1 MRKSQN
7 VQKTLKIFI
16 NNMNSW
22 FSNFVIE
29 QFRTDHTP
37 EAKQKNDF
45 MGTMNTSS
53 SPTLPKYFEPKII
66 TFDYNPSYKSDIFS
80 NDIII
85 YNLNTGNFREI
96 DYIIKGMKTLRC
108 DSEKVVILIS
118 SIMAWAKTPTK
129 YKENETDEGEVYEEP
144 KEEIIEIKEEEK
156 KEEAVEEEKKD
167 EVKEEDKPKENNTE
181 NKEENNNNN
190 DNVTQEKIEEEKKE
204 IPQQP
209 VIEEEPKKK
218 IIYYTENEYNKRVPH
233 AKYIQYKLVE
243 NQIISLNQKNNVRAY
258 VICPGVIYGYGEQFF
273 YDICRTFYLNLP
285 LSPSLSF
292 LMNSDNT
299 VPTIH
304 IKDIITLIK
313 RVIDRKPQHKY
324 IFAFDQTENRRIKT
338 ILKSIEKSI
347 SISPSIN
354 ENIEEGNNEFFSTLS
369 IDLKA
374 KPSTIFYDEK
384 REGEDKEDYEKR
396 AFKWHCQFGIKENM
410 NVIRKEFYKYR
421 GFKRNKILILGSPY
435 SGKSSLSTIL
445 AKTFHLSQIKIND
458 VVEYGKKTKDE
469 KLKKEIEDKLTELE
483 STLKEAEEAYNKR
496 PNKKKTDSPFNP
508 SQHMKLPME
517 IISKIYW
524 KRLNENDC
532 FLDGYIMDGY
542 PKTYNEANSL
552 FEINIED
559 MDKKEKEELNN
570 LISPSTSSVI
580 LLSDIDDESALAR
593 VKESEVYQADQ
604 NGTLE
609 RANRRLNKVKE
620 LEGEEGYK
628 KLEEYFTE
636 KGINVIK
643 IDAKLSI
650 REIAKKAKEA
660 IVELNGRK
668 VNVNREMMDVKEEEY
683 DYEKECVMEEERI
696 KKEEEEKIKAEEEAK
711 EKEMKEKEEKEKKE
725 EEKKEDE
732 NKEEKK
738 EEPMNPE
745 IVDNNK
751 DASSS
756 EDDNKEVSENEDEKV
771 PEIPKTKLELEKER
785 EFKLLE
791 KKTEVL
797 RRYLSENVLPVLSK
811 GILDVCIK
819 MPDDPV
825 EALANFLLD
834 STFDNQLALQK
845 DDKEPKEDDNENIPA
860 KEENQPEHEEPEM
873 ILHTKD
879 EKDISIKDSDNDSKN
894 NNN

>member
-1 MRKSQN
+1 
-7 VQKTLKIFI
+7 
-16 NNMNSW
+16 
-22 FSNFVIE
+22 
-29 QFRTDHTP
+29 
-37 EAKQKNDF
+37 
-45 MGTMNTSS
+45 
-53 SPTLPKYFEPKII
+53 
-66 TFDYNPSYKSDIFS
+66 
-80 NDIII
+80 
-85 YNLNTGNFREI
+85 
-96 DYIIKGMKTLRC
+96 
-108 DSEKVVILIS
+108 
-118 SIMAWAKTPTK
+118 
-129 YKENETDEGEVYEEP
+129 
-144 KEEIIEIKEEEK
+144 
-156 KEEAVEEEKKD
+156 
-167 EVKEEDKPKENNTE
+167 
-181 NKEENNNNN
+181 
-190 DNVTQEKIEEEKKE
+190 
-204 IPQQP
+204 
-209 VIEEEPKKK
+209 
-218 IIYYTENEYNKRVPH
+218 
-233 AKYIQYKLVE
+233 
-243 NQIISLNQKNNVRAY
+243 
-258 VICPGVIYGYGEQFF
+258 
-273 YDICRTFYLNLP
+273 
-285 LSPSLSF
+285 
-292 LMNSDNT
+292 
-299 VPTIH
+299 
-304 IKDIITLIK
+304 
-313 RVIDRKPQHKY
+313 
-324 IFAFDQTENRRIKT
+324 
-338 ILKSIEKSI
+338 
-347 SISPSIN
+347 
-354 ENIEEGNNEFFSTLS
+354 
-369 IDLKA
+369 
-374 KPSTIFYDEK
+374 
-384 REGEDKEDYEKR
+384 
-396 AFKWHCQFGIKENM
+396 M

-738 EEPMNPE
+738 EEPLNPE
-745 IVDNNK
+745 IVDNK

-771 PEIPKTKLELEKER
+771 TEIPKTKLELEKER

-834 STFDNQLALQK
+834 STFENQLALQK